1 MATDNLR
8 ICSLNANGMRDH
20 SKRAQLFTWLKIKKF
35 DIVFLQE
42 THCKSYSDSKLWE
55 KKWGG
60 SCFWSFDGSRSRG
73 TCIIFRE
80 DLPFTKQRFYYDA
93 VGRLVLVDA
102 SMYGSCYRLINVYA
116 PNNHAERI
124 QWLNHDAMM
133 LLFCLLA
140 KCLVIFTI
148 IYNEQLFTCTDK
160 SM

>member
-1 MATDNLR
+1 
-8 ICSLNANGMRDH
+8 MR
-20 SKRAQLFTWLKIKKF
+20 
-35 DIVFLQE
+35 
-42 THCKSYSDSKLWE
+42 

-60 SCFWSFDGSRSRG
+60 SCFWGFDGSRSRG

-93 VGRLVLVDA
+93 VGRLVVVDA